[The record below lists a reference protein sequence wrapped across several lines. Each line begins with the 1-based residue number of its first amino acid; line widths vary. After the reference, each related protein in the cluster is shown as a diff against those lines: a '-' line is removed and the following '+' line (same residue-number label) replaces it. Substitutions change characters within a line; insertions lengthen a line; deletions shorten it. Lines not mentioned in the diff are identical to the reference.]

1 MKNIASAQ
9 FSAEYNQLEPIR
21 RFVEINAVK
30 IGIPADVVYDL
41 TLSITEITTNVI
53 KHGYKE
59 KAGSIEVILGRQ
71 GSDFIIKIRDDA
83 TIFDPRTVPEPDL
96 SLPLDKMPL
105 GGLGLY
111 MTKNLV
117 DSLSHSSTPNGGN
130 EITLVKLN
138 IIKV

>member
-1 MKNIASAQ
+1 MKNIARAQ

-30 IGIPADVVYDL
+30 IRLPSDVVYDL
-41 TLSITEITTNVI
+41 ILSVTEIITNVI

-83 TIFDPRTVPEPDL
+83 TIFDPMTVPEPDL

-117 DSLSHSSTPNGGN
+117 DSLSHPSTLSS
-130 EITLVKLN
+130 
-138 IIKV
+138 